1 MRDNI
6 RRGFSFESIT
16 INVMTLQDFNT
27 IVSHERLT
35 LVDFYATWCG
45 PCKATHK
52 ILDRLEET
60 MNGTLDIIRIDID
73 HHENTDLV
81 NHYRIMAV
89 PTLILF
95 RRGQRL
101 WRECGVLTVETLAEI
116 IRRYDKVETY

>member
-1 MRDNI
+1 M
-6 RRGFSFESIT
+6 T
-16 INVMTLQDFNT
+16 IQDFNA
-27 IVSHERLT
+27 IIAHDRLT

-45 PCKATHK
+45 PCKATHS
-52 ILDRLEET
+52 ILDRIEQV
-60 MNGTLDIIRIDID
+60 MRNSVDVIRIDID

-101 WRECGVLTVETLAEI
+101 WRESGVLSVETIAEI
-116 IRRYDKVETY
+116 IRRYNKVEVY

>member
-1 MRDNI
+1 
-6 RRGFSFESIT
+6 
-16 INVMTLQDFNT
+16 MTLQDFNS
-27 IVSHERLT
+27 IISHDRLT

-60 MNGTLDIIRIDID
+60 LNGTLDIIRIDID

-101 WRECGVLTVETLAEI
+101 WRESGVLTVETLAEV
-116 IRRYDKVETY
+116 IRRYDNVEVY